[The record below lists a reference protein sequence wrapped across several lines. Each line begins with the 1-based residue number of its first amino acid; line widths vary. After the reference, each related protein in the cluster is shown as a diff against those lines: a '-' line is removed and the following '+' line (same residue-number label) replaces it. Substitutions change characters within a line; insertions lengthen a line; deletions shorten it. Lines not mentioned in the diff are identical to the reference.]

1 MCWNSVFGASLRER
15 DRMQR
20 IGIYNCSY
28 VVVYFPLC
36 DCPRCWAVL
45 APGKRASCP
54 ALCAPTVI
62 STPCTGLSLWSI
74 PPSIYIQIPE
84 MTPESGLEKALLD
97 FQIGPPL
104 WLRAYASSYG
114 CSS

>member
-1 MCWNSVFGASLRER
+1 VLEFRIGASLRER

-20 IGIYNCSY
+20 IGYIIVATLWCIFPCAIAP
-28 VVVYFPLC
+28 VVGLFL
-36 DCPRCWAVL
+36 PRANVL
-45 APGKRASCP
+45 RARR
-54 ALCAPTVI
+54 LCAPTVI